1 MYKKVILSE
10 NKTNKDYKD
19 INMEKEFNIKPPEKK
34 KNEFYK
40 RIFTLNLLGC
50 VSLFFSLL
58 SLFLMLTGFYSH
70 DQDDLMRIVL
80 FFSTIVFSLLGLIG
94 GTIGFLKA
102 QIIRKNGS
110 YVTTTLVLNIFGI
123 IINTLEIIGTITFY
137 TVLML

>member
-1 MYKKVILSE
+1 
-10 NKTNKDYKD
+10 
-19 INMEKEFNIKPPEKK
+19 MEKEFNIKPPEKK

-123 IINTLEIIGTITFY
+123 IINTLEIIGTITF
-137 TVLML
+137 